1 MVSPDYPEYGY
12 TVTIRLEY
20 TNRIGMLGVI
30 TTAVGDTEADI
41 TAVDLVR
48 TRGKRIV
55 RDLTIGVMNIEHGQR
70 VAVALR
76 KAGAKVI
83 ALSDPS
89 FLVHMGGKIEMKT
102 RTPVENHRDLSQ
114 VYTPGVGRVASY
126 IGANPESVWS
136 LTSKANTVAV
146 VSDGTAVL
154 GLGNIG
160 PEAALPVM
168 EGKAILFKELANID
182 AWPICLDTNDPDQI
196 VATVKALS
204 VGFGGINLED
214 ISAPRCFEIEERLR
228 AELDIP
234 VFHDDQ
240 HGTAVVVTA
249 ALFNALKVVGKD
261 IGQIRAVMTGAG
273 ASGVATTRMLVAA
286 GLRDIVVFD
295 RQGAINRDRGDI
307 EGNAGKMWLAE
318 NTNPRNFAGN
328 IHVGIEGADLFI
340 GLSGP
345 GVIEPEDLARMN
357 SDGIV
362 FALANP
368 DPEVSPEAAHQY
380 VRVVATGRSDYAN
393 QINNALCFPGLFRGV
408 LDVRARTINEEM
420 KMAAAQA
427 LAAVVPQRE
436 LNEENIIPSLF
447 NSRVVTTVSRA
458 VSKAALRTGVARRSR
473 SHSGE
478 HMPDLS
484 PLAH

>member
-182 AWPICLDTNDPDQI
+182 AWPICLATNDPDQI

-345 GVIEPEDLARMN
+345 GVIEPEDLASMN

-380 VRVVATGRSDYAN
+380 ARVVATGRSDYAN

-484 PLAH
+484 PISH

>member
-12 TVTIRLEY
+12 TITIRLEY
-20 TNRIGMLGVI
+20 PNRIGMLGVI
-30 TTAVGDTEADI
+30 TTAVGETGADI

-48 TRGKRIV
+48 TRRHRIV

-70 VAVALR
+70 VAQVLR
-76 KAGAKVI
+76 KAGAKII
-83 ALSDPS
+83 AFSDPS
-89 FLVHMGGKIEMKT
+89 FMVHMGGKIEMHT

-126 IGANPESVWS
+126 IGMNRDAVWS
-136 LTSKANTVAV
+136 LTSKANSVAV
-146 VSDGTAVL
+146 VSDGSAVL
-154 GLGNIG
+154 GLGDIG

-168 EGKAILFKELANID
+168 EGKAILFKELADVN
-182 AWPICLDTNDPDQI
+182 AWPICLSTMDSDQI

-214 ISAPRCFEIEERLR
+214 ISAPRCFDIEERLR
-228 AELDIP
+228 QELDIP

-249 ALFNALKVVGKD
+249 ALFNALKIVGKE

-273 ASGVATTRMLVAA
+273 ASGVATTQMLVAA
-286 GLRDIVVFD
+286 GLRDIIVFD
-295 RQGAINRDRGDI
+295 RKGAIHRDRGDF
-307 EGNAGKMWLAE
+307 EGNVGKTWLAE
-318 NTNPRNFAGN
+318 NTNPRNVAGN
-328 IHVGIEGADLFI
+328 IRAGLEGADLFI

-345 GVIEPEDLARMN
+345 GVIEPKDLAPMN

-368 DPEVSPEAAHQY
+368 DPEVSPEESHQY
-380 VRVVATGRSDYAN
+380 VRVVATGRSDYPN

-427 LAAVVPQRE
+427 LAAVVPSRE

-447 NSRVVTTVSRA
+447 NSRVVTAVSRA
-458 VSKAALRTGVARRSR
+458 VSKTALRTGVARRSR
-473 SHSGE
+473 SHQGE
-478 HMPDLS
+478 HMPDLF
-484 PLAH
+484 PIAR

>member
-20 TNRIGMLGVI
+20 PNRIGMLGVI
-30 TTAVGDTEADI
+30 TTTVGETGADI

-55 RDLTIGVMNIEHGQR
+55 RDLTIGVTNIEHGQR
-70 VAVALR
+70 VARELR
-76 KAGAKVI
+76 KAGARIV
-83 ALSDPS
+83 AFSDPS
-89 FLVHMGGKIEMKT
+89 FLVHMGGKIEMHT

-126 IGANPESVWS
+126 IGANRDAVWS

-146 VSDGTAVL
+146 VSDGSAVL
-154 GLGNIG
+154 GLGDIG

-168 EGKAILFKELANID
+168 EGKAILFKELADVD
-182 AWPICLDTNDPDQI
+182 AWPLCLSTTDTDQI
-196 VATVKALS
+196 IETVKSLA

-214 ISAPRCFEIEERLR
+214 ISAPRCFEIEERLKE
-228 AELDIP
+228 ELDIP

-249 ALFNALKVVGKD
+249 ALFNALKIVDKN
-261 IGQIRAVMTGAG
+261 IGEIRAVVTGAG

-286 GLRDIVVFD
+286 GLRDIIAFD
-295 RQGAINRDRGDI
+295 RRGAVHRDRGDI
-307 EGNAGKMWLAE
+307 EGNSGKTWLAE
-318 NTNPRNFAGN
+318 NTNPRNFAGD
-328 IHVGIEGADLFI
+328 IRAGLDGADLFI

-357 SDGIV
+357 HDAIV

-368 DPEVSPEAAHQY
+368 DPEVSPEAAHHY
-380 VRVVATGRSDYAN
+380 VRVVATGRSDYPN

-408 LDVRARTINEEM
+408 LDVRARAINEDM
-420 KMAAAQA
+420 KLAAAQA
-427 LAAVVPQRE
+427 LAAVVSPRE

-447 NSRVVTTVSRA
+447 NSRVVTAVSRA

-473 SHSGE
+473 SHQGE
-478 HMPDLS
+478 HMPDLA
-484 PLAH
+484 PVRR